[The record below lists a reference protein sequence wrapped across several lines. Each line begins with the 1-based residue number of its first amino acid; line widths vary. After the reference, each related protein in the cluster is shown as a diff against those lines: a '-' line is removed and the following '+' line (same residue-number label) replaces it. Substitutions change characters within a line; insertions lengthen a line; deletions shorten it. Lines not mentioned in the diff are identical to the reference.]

1 MSNHPEILGA
11 LESVTF
17 KSGHLFIRGWVAS
30 PDSSPVTGF
39 RVSSGHVN
47 LPNVSWRCGIPS
59 RAGRARAGLAN
70 CGFIVRAPMDAA
82 AERATRDSLIC
93 VTPLVRGCRSR
104 SLFII
109 AKPFFPIP
117 RRRDWILVGPNFW
130 PEACAVLEALVNE
143 AGLRR
148 VETVL
153 DIGCGVGRVACALS
167 YYLSPSGRYE
177 GLEPVGRWVRWSRA
191 IIGARFRNFRFK
203 QLAVHHPI
211 YNAREKRQPDSA
223 RFPYPDGTF
232 DLVFAASVFQHNRAE
247 TVQHYLGE
255 IARVLHLGGRCV
267 ISCFLLK
274 AKPPN
279 GRRGNRPFEFV
290 HPLKDCWT
298 ATPAAPETGIAF
310 LERDFRHWAARH
322 NLEVSAT
329 FPGGWHG
336 RHWTNFRQDVII
348 LKRRGAA
355 PVLTRILAPAHPT
368 RTGARRGHASETTA
382 CGYDGPPG
390 AGLRARILFRRPAS
404 GLIPQDRDDGR

>member
-1 MSNHPEILGA
+1 MPNHSEILGA

-17 KSGHLFIRGWVAS
+17 KSGHVFIRGWVAS
-30 PDSSPVTGF
+30 PRSSPVTGF
-39 RVSSGHVN
+39 RVSYGDVN
-47 LPNVSWRCGIPS
+47 LANVSWRCGIPS

-70 CGFIVRAPMDAA
+70 GGFIVRAPMDAT
-82 AERATRDSLIC
+82 AERAAQDSLIC

-109 AKPFFPIP
+109 AKPSFPIP
-117 RRRDWILVGPNFW
+117 RRRDWILVGSNFW

-153 DIGCGVGRVACALS
+153 DIGCGVGRVAFALS

-177 GLEPVGRWVRWSRA
+177 GLEPVRRWVRWNRA
-191 IIGARFRNFRFK
+191 VVGARFRNFRFA

-211 YNAREKRQPDSA
+211 YNPMENRQPDSA
-223 RFPYPDGTF
+223 RFPYPDGAF
-232 DLVFAASVFQHNRAE
+232 DLVFAASVFQHNRAA

-255 IARVLHLGGRCV
+255 IARVLRLGGRCM
-267 ISCFLLK
+267 ISCFLLQ
-274 AKPPN
+274 AKPRN

-290 HPLKDCWT
+290 HPLTDCWT

-322 NLEVSAT
+322 NLAVSAV
-329 FPGGWHG
+329 FPGNWRGH
-336 RHWTNFRQDVII
+336 RWTNFRQDVII
-348 LKRRGAA
+348 LKRRG
-355 PVLTRILAPAHPT
+355 
-368 RTGARRGHASETTA
+368 GARRSS
-382 CGYDGPPG
+382 
-390 AGLRARILFRRPAS
+390 RVF
-404 GLIPQDRDDGR
+404 

>member
-1 MSNHPEILGA
+1 MSNHSEILGA
-11 LESVTF
+11 LESVAF

-47 LPNVSWRCGIPS
+47 MANVSWRCGIPS
-59 RAGRARAGLAN
+59 RTGRARAGLAN

-82 AERATRDSLIC
+82 AERAVRDSLVC

-109 AKPFFPIP
+109 ATPSFPIP
-117 RRRDWILVGPNFW
+117 RKRDWIMVGPNFW

-143 AGLRR
+143 AGLQRG
-148 VETVL
+148 ESVL

-177 GLEPVGRWVRWSRA
+177 GLEPVRRWMRWNRA
-191 IIGARFRNFRFK
+191 VVGARFRNFRFA

-211 YNAREKRQPDSA
+211 YNPREKRQPDCA

-232 DLVFAASVFQHNRAE
+232 DLVLAASVFQHNRAA

-255 IARVLHLGGRCV
+255 IARVLHLGGRCM

-274 AKPPN
+274 AKPRHGP
-279 GRRGNRPFEFV
+279 RGKRLFGFV

-298 ATPAAPETGIAF
+298 ATPSVPETGIAF

-322 NLEVSAT
+322 NLAVSAK
-329 FPGGWHG
+329 FAGGWRG
-336 RHWTNFRQDVII
+336 RRWANFCQDVII
-348 LKRRGAA
+348 LKRRG
-355 PVLTRILAPAHPT
+355 VS
-368 RTGARRGHASETTA
+368 RRSS
-382 CGYDGPPG
+382 
-390 AGLRARILFRRPAS
+390 RVF
-404 GLIPQDRDDGR
+404 